1 MKNKVK
7 IIIILILSIIIVF
20 VGGYFIYANNKSYH
34 NNGLSF
40 KYAIL
45 DNNVIL
51 EKDVS
56 EWIKKQSSTP
66 GVYSMKFN
74 NNEYVLITQGK
85 ELNNICLENLLEN
98 SRSIK
103 IEYSFIKSEKN
114 ANVKP
119 MIIELDNTDKN
130 IIFVKK

>member
-7 IIIILILSIIIVF
+7 IIIILILSIIIAF
-20 VGGYFIYANNKSYH
+20 VGGYFIYENNKSYH
-34 NNGLSF
+34 NNSLSF

-74 NNEYVLITQGK
+74 NNEYALITQGK